1 MKIEIISVV
10 AYGKNLVIGNKGTL
24 PEWKLSADMQHFK
37 ELTIGCAVIMGRKTF
52 ESFLRP
58 LPQRDNYIITKDKSY
73 VPQSSN
79 DRTFV
84 CDNLLSAV
92 NRAADRGTYRI
103 FIIGGGE
110 IYKAA
115 LELELVRK
123 MIITVV
129 DGEFEGDTYFPRIDP
144 RGWKSEV
151 LRTVQKDEK
160 NTHSFSIVECTK
172 H

>member
-1 MKIEIISVV
+1 MKIDIIIVV
-10 AYGKNLVIGNKGTL
+10 TYDKNLVIGNNGIL
-24 PEWKLSADMQHFK
+24 PGWELLADMKHFK

-52 ESFLRP
+52 ESFPHP
-58 LPQRDNYIITKDKSY
+58 LLQRDNYIITKNKSY
-73 VPQSSN
+73 IPKSSN

-84 CDNLLSAV
+84 CDSLLSAV
-92 NRAADRGTYRI
+92 NRAADRGVYRI

-123 MIITVV
+123 MIITIV
-129 DGEFEGDTYFPRIDP
+129 DGEFEGGTYFPRIDP
-144 RGWKSEV
+144 RGWKNKE
-151 LRTVQKDEK
+151 LRTFQKDER
-160 NTHSFSIVECTK
+160 NTHNFSIIECTK